1 MRSTFTGLELA
12 KRSLFTQQAA
22 LNTTGHNIANTN
34 TKGYTR
40 QVVNMAASS
49 PLEAIGMNRSTV
61 AGQMGQGVQF
71 DHIDRIREKFLD
83 SQFQNENKNLGDWQ
97 IQKDTLDKLE
107 SITNEPSDTGI
118 REVVQNFW
126 NAWQELSKNPE
137 NVTARVLVKENAVA
151 MTDAFNHMG
160 KQLND
165 LSSDISQNIDINIKT
180 ANSSLSQIATLN
192 DEISRVEQLGDN
204 ANDLRDQRDVLVD
217 GLSNQMNIAVTEDSS
232 GYSIKMG
239 SQTLVQGKTVTTPL
253 TSQFMQD
260 SYVSGDLNSGT
271 IRGMIYSRDSIVS
284 DYKFQLDNMLNVVAT
299 GDMQVTLP
307 KGMVIPEGTTI
318 NTTTGPVTYTT
329 GMSIANR
336 TLSSDTIV
344 TVKGINGLHE
354 LGYSGESGTL
364 TSGIPFFTLKS
375 GYTTYNADSVTVN
388 PDIVDNA
395 AKISTSTRTF
405 LDTDGIEKVVK
416 GNNDMA
422 LMIADIRNV
431 KVSFDPSATGR
442 PVLTNGTF
450 DEFFQAMVGELGVK
464 SQEATRQTTN
474 QQAMVDQVDSARQ
487 SVSGV
492 SLDEEMANMIKFQH
506 AYSAAARALTTFD
519 QCLDKLING
528 TGMVGR

>member
-1 MRSTFTGLELA
+1 
-12 KRSLFTQQAA
+12 
-22 LNTTGHNIANTN
+22 
-34 TKGYTR
+34 
-40 QVVNMAASS
+40 
-49 PLEAIGMNRSTV
+49 
-61 AGQMGQGVQF
+61 
-71 DHIDRIREKFLD
+71 
-83 SQFQNENKNLGDWQ
+83 
-97 IQKDTLDKLE
+97 
-107 SITNEPSDTGI
+107 
-118 REVVQNFW
+118 
-126 NAWQELSKNPE
+126 
-137 NVTARVLVKENAVA
+137 
-151 MTDAFNHMG
+151 
-160 KQLND
+160 
-165 LSSDISQNIDINIKT
+165 
-180 ANSSLSQIATLN
+180 
-192 DEISRVEQLGDN
+192 
-204 ANDLRDQRDVLVD
+204 
-217 GLSNQMNIAVTEDSS
+217 
-232 GYSIKMG
+232 
-239 SQTLVQGKTVTTPL
+239 
-253 TSQFMQD
+253 
-260 SYVSGDLNSGT
+260 
-271 IRGMIYSRDSIVS
+271 VS

-364 TSGIPFFTLKS
+364 TSGIPFFTLKP